1 MRILLLALGSILI
14 GAALP
19 LQAQAPD
26 ASSVSLPEPA
36 NYPEPHCTKPQLSLV
51 RPTAFNDQTG
61 SVGQY
66 SAGVMKFNRDFK
78 AYSAC
83 MHAYIDKANLDV
95 KQIQEVAAAEMK
107 KIADHANLSTKA
119 IQDKAAQASAE
130 EQGVTADLNAQ
141 IAKIASSEGR
151 HR

>member
-1 MRILLLALGSILI
+1 MRILLFLLGSILI
-14 GAALP
+14 ASVLP

-26 ASSVSLPEPA
+26 AASVSSPELT
-36 NYPEPHCTKPQLSLV
+36 NYPEPHCTKPQVNLV
-51 RPTAFNDQTG
+51 APTTLNDQFG

-66 SAGVMKFNRDFK
+66 SAKVAKFNRDFK

-83 MHAYIDKANLDV
+83 MHAYIDKANVDA
-95 KQIQEVAAAEMK
+95 KRIQDEAAADMK
-107 KIADHANLSTKA
+107 RITERANLSTKD

-141 IAKIASSEGR
+141 IAKISPGDGR
-151 HR
+151 QR